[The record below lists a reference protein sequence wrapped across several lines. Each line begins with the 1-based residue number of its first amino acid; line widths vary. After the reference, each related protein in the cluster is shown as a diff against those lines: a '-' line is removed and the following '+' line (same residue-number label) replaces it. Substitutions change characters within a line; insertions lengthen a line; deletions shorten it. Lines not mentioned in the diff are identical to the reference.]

1 MQVRLGGINWG
12 AWVGNVMRIPKL
24 YKCTRRREKRRDWWT
39 DKNCLWLDLR
49 SNWTPTNR
57 QLLAT
62 LQLISVQLVHW
73 SLGQVTTSVR
83 IRVVFEYKLIF
94 FCLCEH
100 IFQLIWNLNYS
111 FIIGKKIYKYLACTQ
126 YGLIKIYSRL
136 CLELKPWWLCQVLS
150 PILFKRWNPI

>member
-1 MQVRLGGINWG
+1 
-12 AWVGNVMRIPKL
+12 MRIPKL
-24 YKCTRRREKRRDWWT
+24 YKCTRRREKRRDWRT

-73 SLGQVTTSVR
+73 SLGQITTSVQ
-83 IRVVFEYKLIF
+83 IRVVFEYKFIF

-111 FIIGKKIYKYLACTQ
+111 FIIGKEIYKYLACTQ

-136 CLELKPWWLCQVLS
+136 CLELMSGAESNTVQKMEPNLASLSLFSLTWLVL
-150 PILFKRWNPI
+150 LLHLCLTK